1 MYMVRTR
8 TQQQEQIEQ
17 KARDAI
23 NWRKYYAQHSF
34 RYKRAKLVKRILKK
48 KRVLLRTLKKY
59 QLYEFYKENTTEANK
74 KYLKDEQDF
83 LDALE
88 RTPLNNY
95 VNETVSVVSNDLKE
109 MLVGNTHS
117 PIINPDRISVKVNV
131 SCPDGGVEEAEDTEI
146 DHDIVDNYEEDF
158 DDGEEETKID
168 DLDVEDDMDTQ
179 PPTPPP
185 PKKKKKK
192 KPSFSARYTL
202 ADGLKDISNGKKLN
216 VKTKKMEKLAQ
227 SSVVQNQGTLKR
239 IVELLGCKEDLITCL
254 RKIRN
259 MKRLQYKIVDG
270 KKVLRENKN

>member
-59 QLYEFYKENTTEANK
+59 QLYKFYKENTTEANK

-95 VNETVSVVSNDLKE
+95 VNETAK
-109 MLVGNTHS
+109 
-117 PIINPDRISVKVNV
+117 IS
-131 SCPDGGVEEAEDTEI
+131 
-146 DHDIVDNYEEDF
+146 
-158 DDGEEETKID
+158 
-168 DLDVEDDMDTQ
+168 
-179 PPTPPP
+179 
-185 PKKKKKK
+185 
-192 KPSFSARYTL
+192 
-202 ADGLKDISNGKKLN
+202 KL
-216 VKTKKMEKLAQ
+216 
-227 SSVVQNQGTLKR
+227 
-239 IVELLGCKEDLITCL
+239 
-254 RKIRN
+254 
-259 MKRLQYKIVDG
+259 Y
-270 KKVLRENKN
+270 RE